1 MNPSLLFVYN
11 ADSGLFSTVTDFAH
25 KILSPK
31 TYPCKLC
38 AITYDNFGIKK
49 EWGQFIKEMKTEIK
63 FLHRDEFLKTYDI
76 ANTNFPC
83 IFTEKGSNIELFI
96 TDKDINA
103 CDSLEELKK
112 LITINLTN

>member
-1 MNPSLLFVYN
+1 MTPSLLFVYN
-11 ADSGLFSTVTDFAH
+11 ADSGLFNTFTDIAH

-38 AITYDNFGIKK
+38 AITYDNFGIKI
-49 EWGQFIKEMKTEIK
+49 EWAQFIKETKADIT
-63 FLHRDEFLKTYDI
+63 FCHRDEFKKKYNI
-76 ANTNFPC
+76 ANTKFPC

-103 CDSLEELKK
+103 CESLEELKK
-112 LITINLTN
+112 LITTKLSQ

>member
-11 ADSGLFSTVTDFAH
+11 ADSSMFSMVTDFAH

-49 EWGQFIKEMKTEIK
+49 EWEQFIKEMKADIK
-63 FLHRDEFLKTYDI
+63 FLHRDEFLKKYDI
-76 ANTNFPC
+76 ANARFPC
-83 IFTEKGSNIELFI
+83 VFAEKDSNIELFI
-96 TDKDINA
+96 TDKEINA
-103 CDSLEELKK
+103 CDSVKELKK
-112 LITINLTN
+112 LITIKLTQ

>member
-1 MNPSLLFVYN
+1 MTPSLLFVYN

-49 EWGQFIKEMKTEIK
+49 EWKQFIKEIKTNIK

-76 ANTNFPC
+76 ANANFPC
-83 IFTEKGSNIELFI
+83 VFAENDSHIELFI

-112 LITINLTN
+112 LITINLTR

>member
-49 EWGQFIKEMKTEIK
+49 EWGQFIKEIKANIK

-76 ANTNFPC
+76 ANANFPC
-83 IFTEKGSNIELFI
+83 VFAEKDSNIELII
-96 TDKDINA
+96 TDKEINA

-112 LITINLTN
+112 LITINLTH